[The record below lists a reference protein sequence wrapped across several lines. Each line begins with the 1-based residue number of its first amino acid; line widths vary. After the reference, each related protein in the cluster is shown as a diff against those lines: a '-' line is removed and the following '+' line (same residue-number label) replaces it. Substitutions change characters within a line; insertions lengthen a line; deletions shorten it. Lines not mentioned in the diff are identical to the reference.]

1 MTSEELSTE
10 ESAVIDRL
18 GPLLGDIAIWDDPRV
33 GLGAEVV
40 HAVIGAPASRSSSL
54 RPRRRWTAAV
64 AGLAAGAVAAAI
76 LALVISHRDD
86 PSPDGEMSLVST
98 DLAPALKGTG
108 TFTQFHSGLEIERP
122 YFIYI

>member
-40 HAVIGAPASRSSSL
+40 HAVIGAPAS
-54 RPRRRWTAAV
+54 
-64 AGLAAGAVAAAI
+64 
-76 LALVISHRDD
+76 
-86 PSPDGEMSLVST
+86 
-98 DLAPALKGTG
+98 
-108 TFTQFHSGLEIERP
+108 
-122 YFIYI
+122 